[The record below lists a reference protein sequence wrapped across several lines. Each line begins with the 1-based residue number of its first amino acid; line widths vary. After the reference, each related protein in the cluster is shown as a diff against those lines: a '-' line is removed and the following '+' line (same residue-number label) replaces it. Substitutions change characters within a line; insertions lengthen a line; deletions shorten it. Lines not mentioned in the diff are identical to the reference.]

1 MGAEAEDRAAAEDEE
16 MEEEEEALLL
26 LTAPLA
32 WNSLALPLALPP
44 LPLPALDGASESSPK
59 RGE

>member
-1 MGAEAEDRAAAEDEE
+1 